1 MRCEWVSIRTFSP
14 PSTRTGRKRER
25 IVKIFDISWPISQ
38 EITAYKD
45 RKTVEFQPIKS
56 FEADGVRESV
66 ITLGAHTGTHVDA
79 PSHFQK
85 DGGTID
91 KLDLSQ
97 VIGKCKVFDMSSVTD
112 GITQDHLENLDI
124 QPHDIILFKTV
135 NSANQ
140 ATAKFTPNFI
150 FLEISGAQYLVQRN
164 VKAVGIDYLGIER
177 GQAGHLT
184 HNLLFKH
191 NIVIIEGLRLQSI
204 KQGSYFLCC
213 LPLAMVGLEAAP
225 ARAVLIEGI

>member
-1 MRCEWVSIRTFSP
+1 M
-14 PSTRTGRKRER
+14 
-25 IVKIFDISWPISQ
+25 KIFDISWPISTD
-38 EITAYKD
+38 ITAYKD
-45 RKTVEFQPIKS
+45 RKTVEFRPIKI
-56 FEADGVRESV
+56 FEADGVRESL
-66 ITLGAHTGTHVDA
+66 ITFGAHTGTHIDA

-85 DGGTID
+85 EGKTID
-91 KLDLSQ
+91 QLDLSH
-97 VIGKCKVFDMSSVTD
+97 VIGKCKVFDMSAVTD

-124 QPHDIILFKTV
+124 QAHDIILFKTS

-140 ATAKFTPNFI
+140 ATDKFTPHFI

-191 NIVIIEGLRLQSI
+191 TIVIIEGLRLGAI
-204 KQGSYFLCC
+204 TQGSYFLCC